1 MRIGMALQYSGDVV
15 AAAEQAVALEAAGL
29 DVAWIAEA
37 YGFDGVSLMGYLA
50 ARTERMAIGSYILNI
65 YSRTPGALAQT
76 AAGLDA
82 VSQGR
87 FELGLGASGP
97 QVIEGWHGMP
107 YDKPLGRTREAV
119 DLIRRMLRRE
129 VIEHDGLY
137 QLPLDAD
144 AARAAGGTGL
154 GKPLKM
160 LTTPR
165 RPEVPIHIASMGPKN
180 VELTAEIANGWMP
193 AFFHP
198 GKAADVFGPSLDA
211 GLAKRDE
218 ALGPLDVIAGGA
230 LAFVPEESVEA
241 VLAFA
246 RPQYALYIG
255 GMGAKG
261 RNFYNDLFR
270 RYGYEAEADEI
281 QDLYLD
287 GKKDEAAALIPLD
300 FLREMNLVG
309 PEGWVKERLAAWQ
322 DAGVT
327 TLNLMPVGDAPQL
340 VATVRNWL
348 G

>member
-1 MRIGMALQYSGDVV
+1 MRIGMALQYSGDVI

-50 ARTERMAIGSYILNI
+50 ARTERMAIGAYILNI

-97 QVIEGWHGMP
+97 QVIEGWHGLP
-107 YDKPLGRTREAV
+107 YDKPLA
-119 DLIRRMLRRE
+119 
-129 VIEHDGLY
+129 
-137 QLPLDAD
+137 PD

-160 LTTPR
+160 LTTPL
-165 RPEVPIHIASMGPKN
+165 RPELPIHIASMGPKN

-198 GKAADVFGPSLDA
+198 GKAADVFGPSLAA
-211 GLAKRDE
+211 GLARRDE

-270 RYGYEAEADEI
+270 RYGYEAEAEQI
-281 QDLYLD
+281 QNLYLD

-309 PEGWVKERLAAWQ
+309 PEGWVKERLSAWQ

-327 TLNLMPVGDAPQL
+327 TLNVMPVGDAPEL
-340 VATVRNWL
+340 VTTIRNWIN
-348 G
+348 